1 MIKRGEIYV
10 ANLGEFKGSE
20 QCGIR
25 PVLIIQNDM
34 GNKHS
39 PTTIVAS
46 ITSKLDK
53 HKLPTHIEIKDGMR
67 KKSVILLEQIKT
79 IDKERLGTK
88 ICELSEEDLKQ
99 VDEALRISLGVL
111 I

>member
-34 GNKHS
+34 GNKYS
-39 PTTIVAS
+39 TTTIVAS

-67 KKSVILLEQIKT
+67 KRSVILLEQIKT
-79 IDKERLGTK
+79 IDKQRLGEK
-88 ICELSEEDLKQ
+88 ICELSDDILEKVNNALK
-99 VDEALRISLGVL
+99 ISLGV
-111 I
+111 